1 MNRILLTISLFLSC
15 AAVQSQNLSGQ
26 WKGEF
31 IDRST
36 KFMGWGGDKF
46 EYVLDLET
54 KGKIVTGFSYT
65 YFTESGKRYY
75 TICKVEGTF
84 NSKSKYIEVK
94 EVERTKTNV
103 PREVL
108 NCFQVH
114 KLSFYKKTDGEET
127 LEGKWIPAPNQ
138 EGSDCGYGVTALS
151 RRSLAKTFPGIK
163 NNTTA
168 STPKTFSDPRAGST
182 ASTPTKPVQKPVGVV
197 TNPKPP
203 VATIKTKTPFSGSS
217 AAIAI
222 QESPQILTDKTK
234 SNVPD
239 LKPEKTVSP
248 VDGFEKRTNN
258 IIKTIEIESESV
270 VIDLYDNGEID
281 GDSVSLFFNGKLVLA
296 QKKLTTKPLR
306 LIISQQELEAENEL
320 VIYAENL
327 GSIPPNT
334 ALMIVTDGTKRYEV
348 RITSD
353 LQKSGTIRFLRK
365 KQ

>member
-1 MNRILLTISLFLSC
+1 MNRILITLSLFLSC
-15 AAVQSQNLSGQ
+15 AAVQSQKLSGQ
-26 WKGEF
+26 WKGSF
-31 IDRST
+31 VDRST
-36 KFMGWGGDKF
+36 KFMGWGGDKC

-65 YFTESGKRYY
+65 YFTEAGKRYY
-75 TICKVEGTF
+75 TICRLEGTF
-84 NSKSKYIEVK
+84 DSKSKYIEVK

-138 EGSDCGYGVTALS
+138 EGNCGYGITSLS

-168 STPKTFSDPRAGST
+168 STPKTFSDPRAGSA
-182 ASTPTKPVQKPVGVV
+182 ASTPAKSVQKPAAVV
-197 TNPKPP
+197 PKPKPP
-203 VATIKTKTPFSGSS
+203 VVPSETTTPVSNSS
-217 AAIAI
+217 LAKSP
-222 QESPQILTDKTK
+222 QDSPQIL
-234 SNVPD
+234 SNVNKANVPAIRI
-239 LKPEKTVSP
+239 EKIIAPGTR
-248 VDGFEKRTNN
+248 FEKRTNTV
-258 IIKTIEIESESV
+258 IKTIEIESESV

-281 GDSVSLFFNGKLVLA
+281 GDSVSLFFNGKLVIA
-296 QKKLTTKPLR
+296 QKKLTTQALR
-306 LIISQQELEAENEL
+306 LRIPQEELEAENEL
-320 VIYAENL
+320 VMYAENL

-365 KQ
+365 QQ